1 MVHRSRSAEDITM
14 TVRVKKA
21 EERRVTRLA
30 RRLRINFEEAWWL
43 VVAVGLAAS
52 RQPRRFAS

>member
-1 MVHRSRSAEDITM
+1 MM
-14 TVRVKKA
+14 TVTLKKA
-21 EERRVTRLA
+21 EERRVARLA
-30 RRLRINFEEAWWL
+30 RRLRITPGQAWWL